1 MVPEQK
7 QRQWISRGG
16 FTNGRQGR
24 TEFLHSFFPRLDT
37 GRHLQPVGSGSG
49 RVRAGLRPGGAPSLP
64 AKGAK
69 GQGRTRQAQT
79 PLTGRGNRTLLAPD
93 AGRAEPRGRS
103 PGTDA
108 RRGAARARC

>member
-1 MVPEQK
+1 M
-7 QRQWISRGG
+7 
-16 FTNGRQGR
+16 
-24 TEFLHSFFPRLDT
+24 
-37 GRHLQPVGSGSG
+37 GSGSG

-108 RRGAARARC
+108 RRGAGSLLRRMGLLLERLRRPPGSAWCACADPAPFWWPGAEVILQ